1 MGSTGVLRDVLW
13 RIGPLEITASVVTT
27 WLIMLLLAVSAWL
40 WSRRIVVASTDSRQI
55 VLEGIVAAFEDAID
69 EVLPAHWE
77 LVLPF
82 VATLWIFILVANL
95 TGLIPGLHS
104 PTSDLSVTGSLAI
117 LVFASV
123 HWFGIRVEGLGN
135 YLRHY
140 LKPNPLML
148 PFHLIS
154 EVSRTIALAVRLFGN
169 MTSLEL
175 VAFLVLMV
183 AGFLVPIPL
192 LMLHI
197 VEAVIQAYL
206 FGMLALIYIAGGIES
221 QKIRGLKKREDHSQ

>member
-1 MGSTGVLRDVLW
+1 MGSAGLLKDVLW
-13 RIGPLEITASVVTT
+13 RIGPVEITASVATT
-27 WLIMLLLAVSAWL
+27 WLIMLALAFVAWL
-40 WSRRIVVASTDSRQI
+40 WTRKLVVASTATRQ
-55 VLEGIVAAFEDAID
+55 VLLEGAVGALQDAID
-69 EVLPAHWE
+69 EVLPEQRE

-104 PTSDLSVTGSLAI
+104 PTADLSVTGSLAI
-117 LVFASV
+117 LVFLSV
-123 HWFGIRVEGLGN
+123 HWFGIRAEGLGN

-183 AGFLVPIPL
+183 AGLLVPIPL

-206 FGMLALIYIAGGIES
+206 FGMLALIYIAGGIET
-221 QKIRGLKKREDHSQ
+221 QKIRGLKTTEDPSR